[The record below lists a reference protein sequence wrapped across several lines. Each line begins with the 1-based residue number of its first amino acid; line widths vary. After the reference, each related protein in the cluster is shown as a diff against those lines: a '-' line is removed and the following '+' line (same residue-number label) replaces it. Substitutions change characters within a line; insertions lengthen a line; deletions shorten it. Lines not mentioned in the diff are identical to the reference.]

1 MEPVNEH
8 PDLLRIEDLTL
19 DVRQRHGDVRLL
31 SNISFALPA
40 QERLGITGHSGS
52 GKTVTC
58 LALLG
63 LLPNANVSGR
73 FSFCGQPF
81 QPQVRESIT
90 PIRGRGIA
98 MLFQNASSALNPFL
112 TVSSQLLH
120 LQRLHQAS
128 VHENISVWAPKLLG
142 EVGIPDV
149 SATLGKYP
157 HQLSG
162 GMAQRV
168 LLAMALLC
176 NPKVLIAD
184 EPTASLDS
192 VNQVRI
198 LDLLLRVTSERH
210 MGLILVSHDFRI
222 LRELTEQT
230 VVLHQGTVVE
240 SGPTAVVTTT
250 PSSPVAQELMRA
262 ANRLTKQL

>member
-1 MEPVNEH
+1 MNPANKH
-8 PDLLRIEDLTL
+8 PELLTVEGLTL
-19 DVRQRHGDVRLL
+19 DVRHHREDVRLL
-31 SNISFALPA
+31 SNVSFALPA
-40 QERLGITGHSGS
+40 QGRLGITGHSGC
-52 GKTVTC
+52 GKTLTC

-63 LLPNANVSGR
+63 LLPNARIDGR

-81 QPQVRESIT
+81 LPSVRDSIA

-98 MLFQNASSALNPFL
+98 MLFQNAAAALNPFL
-112 TVSSQLLH
+112 TVSSQLSHLH
-120 LQRLHQAS
+120 RLHHAQDSES
-128 VHENISVWAPKLLG
+128 VSVWASRLLD
-142 EVGIPDV
+142 EVGIAD
-149 SATLGKYP
+149 AATTLGKYP

-176 NPKVLIAD
+176 NPKLLIAD
-184 EPTASLDS
+184 EPTASLDA

-198 LDLLLRVTSERH
+198 LELLNRVTAEHR

-230 VVLHQGTVVE
+230 IVLHQGAVVE
-240 SGPTAVVTTT
+240 SGPTAKVTST
-250 PSSPVAQELMRA
+250 PASQVAQELMRA
-262 ANRLTKQL
+262 ASRLTKPL